1 MVSEVVGFQYRLT
14 HTLAGAFPG
23 AHPGQMLGAG
33 QLFKRHEPL
42 IANPDP
48 RRIDLRAS
56 LLDPFA
62 GYRVRVYQQTC
73 QLTVYVIADLSASMQ
88 NKLNLVGD
96 FVAAAAQSAYQ
107 YGDRFGFIGCGPSA
121 TPDWLVPA
129 CNLPQTLLKLA
140 EQLRNYR
147 VSGNAHSLRRVAPL
161 LPKRRS
167 LIFLL
172 SDFHFPM
179 TELTACVHTLAGH
192 ALVPVVCWDP
202 SEYAALPDWGL
213 ARLKDAE
220 TGRDRTV
227 FLRPELKHRIE
238 QAYERRR
245 IELGRRLRDFGREPL
260 FLEGRYRA
268 DPINRYF
275 LQHAL

>member
-1 MVSEVVGFQYRLT
+1 MTNEIAGFQYRLT
-14 HTLAGAFPG
+14 HALPGVFPG

-56 LLDPFA
+56 LLDPFG
-62 GYRVRVYQQTC
+62 GYRVRVYQQPS
-73 QLTVYVIADLSASMQ
+73 QLTVYVIADLSASMG
-88 NKLNLVGD
+88 NKLTLVGD
-96 FVAAAAQSAYQ
+96 FVAAAAQSTYE

-129 CNLPQTLLKLA
+129 CNLPHTLRKLA
-140 EQLRNYR
+140 EQLRRYR
-147 VSGNAHSLRRVAPL
+147 VGGDARSLRSVAPL

-172 SDFHFPM
+172 SDFHFSL
-179 TELTACVHTLAGH
+179 TELNALIPPLAGH

-202 SEYAALPDWGL
+202 SEYATLPNWGL

-220 TGRDRTV
+220 TGRDRSV
-227 FLRPELKHRIE
+227 FLRPELKQRIE
-238 QAYERRR
+238 QAYQRRR
-245 IELGRRLRDFGREPL
+245 VALGRRLRDFGREPL
-260 FLEGRYRA
+260 FLEGRYRSA
-268 DPINRYF
+268 PINRYF